1 MLVVYLYKHE
11 EVKLMK
17 EKINDKIQSLAEENI
32 TYLKE
37 LLEDN
42 SDVVF
47 RTFNVGEWKAALV
60 YIDGMADKT
69 LLNHYVLEPLMLCSR
84 GIEDVD
90 QIKDNILAVTDMREI
105 KKLSE
110 GVNAALSGETLMFI
124 DDLDCAYIIATRF
137 WPVRGV
143 GDPFGETVIRG
154 ARDGFTETLRFN
166 TALIRRRIKDT
177 RLRIKAKAI
186 GTRSKTDVAIIYI
199 DDIVNKKVLEKLQ
212 HRIDKINIDA
222 VFDSAYIEQL
232 IEDNK
237 YSPFPQIQSTE
248 RPDVVAAALY
258 EGRVALVVDNSPFV
272 LIVPTTLPNLF
283 QSPDDYYQRWMH
295 GSIVRFV
302 RMLSI
307 FIALTAPALYVAI
320 TSFHTNIIPTKLA
333 YAIAASREGVP
344 FPAFIEA
351 IIMEVFLALL
361 MESVVRLPRPI
372 GTTIGIVG
380 GLVIGQ
386 SAVSAGIVSPIMI
399 IIVAVTAITTFVTP
413 NYDVTTALRLVRFL
427 LIIASAIVGFYG
439 IMIGLIVLLIHLV
452 RMKSFGIPYLAPAV
466 NTDIKDLKDL
476 YIRAPISDLKERP
489 RYMKTGD
496 KIRQK

>member
-1 MLVVYLYKHE
+1 
-11 EVKLMK
+11 MK
-17 EKINDKIQSLAEENI
+17 EKINDKIEPLAEKNI

-37 LLEDN
+37 LLHDN
-42 SDVVF
+42 SDMIF

-60 YIDGMADKT
+60 YIDGMADKL
-69 LLNHYVLEPLMLCSR
+69 LLNDYVLEPLMLCSK
-84 GIEDVD
+84 GIDNVD
-90 QIKDNILAVTDMREI
+90 EIKDNILAVTDMREV

-110 GVNAALSGETLMFI
+110 GVNAALSGETLMLI
-124 DDLDCAYIIATRF
+124 DGLDCAYVIATRF
-137 WPVRGV
+137 WPARGIS
-143 GDPFGETVIRG
+143 DPSSETVIRG
-154 ARDGFTETLRFN
+154 AREGLTETIRFN
-166 TALIRRRIKDT
+166 TALIRRRIRDT
-177 RLRIKAKAI
+177 RLRIKAKSI
-186 GTRSKTDVAIIYI
+186 GARSKTDVAIMYI
-199 DDIVNKKVLEKLQ
+199 EDIVNKDVLAELED
-212 HRIDKINIDA
+212 RVDKINIDA

-258 EGRVALVVDNSPFV
+258 EGRVVLVVDNSPFAI
-272 LIVPTTLPNLF
+272 IVPTTLPNLF

-295 GSIVRFV
+295 GSIVRFI
-302 RMLSI
+302 RI
-307 FIALTAPALYVAI
+307 FAILISLTAPALYVAI

-351 IIMEVFLALL
+351 IIMEAFLALL
-361 MESVVRLPRPI
+361 MEAVVRLPRPI

-399 IIVAVTAITTFVTP
+399 IIVAITAITTFVSP

-466 NTDIKDLKDL
+466 NTNIKDLKDL
-476 YIRAPISDLKERP
+476 YIRAPIADLEERP
-489 RYMKTGD
+489 KYMKTGD